1 LHQLAFGKL
10 GMTDQDFWN
19 ASPRDLYNR
28 QKGYNSKVEEMQRN
42 NWERTR
48 WQTLFLLNIQLP
60 KGKDL
65 KLQDLAVF
73 PWEKKEETH
82 GRQKMD
88 DESINKIIALMDNPK
103 AVLTPIN

>member
-1 LHQLAFGKL
+1 MHQLAFGKL
-10 GMTDQDFWN
+10 GMTDQEFWN

-60 KGKDL
+60 KGKDF

-73 PWEKKEETH
+73 PWEKKEENNDTE
-82 GRQKMD
+82 KMTP
-88 DESINKIIALMDNPK
+88 ETMKKVIAAMDAHN
-103 AVLTPIN
+103 NN